1 MASDNP
7 ATVTLT
13 TDQPLTETSARQLT
27 GGEAVV
33 EMLHLHGVDHAF
45 GMGGFQPLPYY
56 DALARQNS
64 IRHVLIRDEKHGA
77 FAADAFA
84 RVTNRPAVADATL
97 GPGATNLVSGAAE
110 SFGASVPV
118 IFLTGDVNRSIAGRA
133 ATQESD
139 QVGMLRPTMKQ
150 VVFIDRIER
159 IPELVRRAFAI
170 ATGGRPGPVL
180 IDMPEDVFHGIH
192 DFTTADLYAD
202 DATRA
207 IASRRIRP
215 DQATLERAVEL
226 LGQAQRPT
234 AILGGGIHLS
244 AAYGQ
249 VQRLVDE
256 TGMPAA
262 CTISGKGA
270 LTDDHPLAL
279 GLCGRFSTIANEFVR
294 DADLL
299 LIVGCKLGEISTDR
313 WKLIP
318 PTTTVIQIDI
328 DPLELGKVY
337 KTAVGLWGDAA
348 LTLDELVDAL
358 GERSTLPLP
367 GSRARAE
374 HVERARQAWQL
385 EARASYLSS
394 ERPTHVARLLHEL
407 RRALPAESIV
417 VADGGFAAHWS
428 ALLLDI
434 PVAGRHYIAN
444 RGHAAIGYGLPGALG
459 AQLAAPH
466 LPVVALCGDNGFAM
480 ALAELET
487 AKREGLPITV
497 IVVDNAALGYVKA
510 LQHGLYDG
518 RFISADFLEI
528 DYADVARSLGCWG
541 KRVEEPGD
549 LAAALAEAVETDLPA
564 VVDVVTTRDASKM
577 LPGVDSRTRSA

>member
-1 MASDNP
+1 MANDAMAS
-7 ATVTLT
+7 
-13 TDQPLTETSARQLT
+13 SALSVDPQREKRSTRLT

-33 EMLHLHGVDHAF
+33 QMLCMHGVDHAF

-56 DALARQNS
+56 DALARQS
-64 IRHVLIRDEKHGA
+64 AIRHVLIRDEKHGA

-150 VVFIDRIER
+150 VVYIDRIER

-180 IDMPEDVFHGIH
+180 IDIPEDVFHGVH
-192 DFTTADLYAD
+192 DFATEDLYAD

-215 DQATLERAVEL
+215 DQETIERAVEL
-226 LGQAQRPT
+226 LARAQRPV

-244 AAYGQ
+244 AAYRQ
-249 VQRLVDE
+249 VERFVNE
-256 TGMPAA
+256 TGIPAA
-262 CTISGKGA
+262 CTISGKGV
-270 LTDDHPLAL
+270 LSDDHPLAL
-279 GLCGRFSTIANEFVR
+279 GLCGRFSRIANELVR

-299 LIVGCKLGEISTDR
+299 LIAGCKLGEICTDR
-313 WKLIP
+313 WRLIP

-337 KTAVGLWGDAA
+337 KTAVGLWGDAG
-348 LTLDELVDAL
+348 LTLDELTDAL
-358 GERSTLPLP
+358 ASRSTVPLP
-367 GSRARAE
+367 RSSARAE
-374 HVERARQAWQL
+374 HVHTARQAWQL
-385 EARASYLSS
+385 EAQQSYLSDES
-394 ERPTHVARLLHEL
+394 PTHVARLLHEL
-407 RRALPAESIV
+407 RQVLPAESIV

-434 PVAGRHYIAN
+434 PLAGRHYIAN

-459 AQLAAPH
+459 AQLAAPN

-487 AKREGLPITV
+487 AKRERLPITV

-510 LQHGLYDG
+510 LQHGLYDD
-518 RFISADFLEI
+518 RFISADFLEV
-528 DYADVARSLGCWG
+528 DYAEVAKSLGCWG
-541 KRVEEPGD
+541 RRIESPDALSE
-549 LAAALAEAVETDLPA
+549 ALAEALESDLPA

-577 LPGVDSRTRSA
+577 LPGVDSRTVRST